1 MSTQAPA
8 RRIVWINVL
17 TVVSAT
23 ILIGA
28 EVFGAAFA
36 GSWAIANL
44 FGLGATCRTRA
55 RRGVPRLRRLHH
67 GPVRQLRAQDRTVQP
82 LTSGGPARQARS
94 QKARRF
100 RALLKTEKPL
110 VLLGAYDAARRA
122 AGPAGRRQEP
132 VHRRLLGRRRPA
144 MASRTWAY
152 APSPTSPPPS
162 ATSST
167 PATCPPS
174 STSTTAMAT

>member
-44 FGLGATCRTRA
+44 FGLGVTGARVLDGIFLACGVVVMWQFIRFAKKIEPFRT
-55 RRGVPRLRRLHH
+55 
-67 GPVRQLRAQDRTVQP
+67 
-82 LTSGGPARQARS
+82 
-94 QKARRF
+94 
-100 RALLKTEKPL
+100 
-110 VLLGAYDAARRA
+110 
-122 AGPAGRRQEP
+122 
-132 VHRRLLGRRRPA
+132 
-144 MASRTWAY
+144 
-152 APSPTSPPPS
+152 
-162 ATSST
+162 
-167 PATCPPS
+167 
-174 STSTTAMAT
+174 